1 MSLSS
6 NNWFKYINEMRLNEG
21 VRDIGL
27 PEVVIDR
34 IEDTLSDSSEKAKT
48 WMGQRWKARKLNNPL
63 WQTEIIVK
71 ILGILIGAG
80 VLDDGVGP
88 LEPQEEDSESVRKVK
103 FQIQN
108 ANQITKNAPLGKWKK
123 GFQKIFRNLSEAGV
137 PSEAVEEIQE
147 TVNQQLIGSFEM
159 MFNRAQILFTMLNL
173 DPTYYEEIKDF
184 TEEEYGAYALSDANT
199 RAEEVMSEVEIP
211 DQIVMQFE
219 DGSYWYDLQASS
231 CDIEASRMGH
241 CGGDSRANTLFS
253 LRRKLKNWKASKSY
267 VTFAYSEHED
277 AAYQIKGRANEAPHE
292 WAWPHVKAL
301 IDQLGITA
309 VHESGEHS
317 SDPEGFT
324 AFLAYL
330 KENTD
335 AAVVDNSEV
344 LWDEMYEALE
354 AIEHDAFDPDD
365 LEAIGIVHGY
375 GYDMADIHDLEPG
388 IEPYYLSYA
397 SIRLE
402 IDLGWPDVELSEGE
416 YKSPGFTPISQDTW
430 GADGSHEF
438 VESIGLDDIANDIP
452 EIGWG
457 NETEIDYI
465 VKMLEGA
472 SGERTAHLIVE
483 IQARNDS
490 STDTA
495 DYQNFLD
502 SLEEMNEQSNSNEV
516 YARVRTALVEGD
528 YAEPTP
534 WDRSKKAILD
544 LEDDR
549 ELKNFVIVDDP
560 VSIDFIFKDP
570 ETKTTAIR
578 SELVLPAT
586 LLPYMEVGTP
596 EAPAL
601 YHDAGEGAFLTLT
614 ARIFEAQPSPSFRY
628 AFNSSVLNSH
638 MYQELNY
645 LYRQHQRA
653 QHDPRQQELP
663 LGHQYRRQ
671 TTPLPQG
678 VQVEMR
684 IKPIQVENALSFEY
698 TFKVLV
704 SNRSSQE
711 EIDQTIDFVKVLGA
725 NPEFVTAAAEEVLD
739 LKASAALHDAKQRQE
754 KYNDPQHFQNLYA
767 GMDRAWAAEAD
778 RGNNYAEAIVL
789 MLMWFRDNYNDM
801 DSVAKLITIHDYMEP
816 WSLGQMSPRNTTA
829 PRPLAYHQEEANLGK
844 PIGFDQ
850 KVRVR
855 KRAMG
860 GHAPEHGLQREGIET
875 FTRSIHSARMKESP
889 EERFARLDELL
900 NEADPNY
907 DLRIYKITVGCN
919 VNDDIGGSEAET
931 AAEIRG
937 IAGVTTVRPIADRKK
952 RITAQNEYI
961 PFEIKFELVGA
972 ASRVK
977 YRDEVLFPGMRRI
990 KGLNIVDWTSIH
1002 RTNIQG
1008 TTHTVRE
1015 SADGMAS
1022 NFGGL
1027 GGMVGAQMGRR
1038 YPTPSRATP
1047 TPTIDE
1053 LISDWAEGGVQMYD
1067 HPTDTTNMAYHV
1079 MMPVKELWPYVATYY
1094 RGDQLSFDGNYQDFI
1109 ANGASGPVFLA
1120 IGKNG
1125 RASVTG
1131 NEDILWFAKKS
1142 GLEEVPVFI
1151 SYQRQV

>member
-34 IEDTLSDSSEKAKT
+34 IEDTLSDSSEKAKM

-63 WQTEIIVK
+63 WQTEIVMK
-71 ILGILIGAG
+71 ILGILIRTG
-80 VLDDGVGP
+80 VLDGDDS
-88 LEPQEEDSESVRKVK
+88 LEAQEEDSENVRKVK

-147 TVNQQLIGSFEM
+147 AINQQLIGSFEM
-159 MFNRAQILFTMLNL
+159 MFSRAQILFTMLNL

-184 TEEEYGAYALSDANT
+184 TEEEHGAHALSDANT

-219 DGSYWYDLQASS
+219 DGSYWYDLQTSS

-253 LRRKLKNWKASKSY
+253 LRRKSKNWKASKSY

-292 WAWPHVKAL
+292 WAWPHIKDL
-301 IDQLGITA
+301 IEQLGITT
-309 VHESGEHS
+309 VYESGEHS
-317 SDPEGFT
+317 NDPEGFT

-335 AAVVDNSEV
+335 ATVVDNSEV
-344 LWDEMYEALE
+344 LWDEMYERLE
-354 AIEHDAFDPDD
+354 GIEHNAFDPDD
-365 LEAIGIVHGY
+365 IEGIGIVRGY
-375 GYDMADIHDLEPG
+375 GYDMVDLHDLEG
-388 IEPYYLSYA
+388 GAEPYYTSWA
-397 SIRLE
+397 TIQLE
-402 IDLGWPDVELSEGE
+402 ISLGWPDVELSEGE
-416 YKSPGFTPISQDTW
+416 YKSPGFTPIPQDSW
-430 GADGSHEF
+430 GADGVDEF
-438 VESIGLDDIANDIP
+438 VESLGLDELARDIP
-452 EIGWG
+452 EIGWS
-457 NETEIDYI
+457 NEMPHIDYI
-465 VKMLEGA
+465 VKMVGGA
-472 SGERTAHLIVE
+472 SGERTAHLVVE
-483 IQARNDS
+483 IQTHNER
-490 STDTA
+490 STDTT
-495 DYQNFLD
+495 DYRNFLD
-502 SLEEMNEQSNSNEV
+502 SLEEMNEQSNSDEV

-586 LLPYMEVGTP
+586 LLPYMEIGTP

-601 YHDAGEGAFLTLT
+601 YHDAGERAFLTLT
-614 ARIFEAQPSPSFRY
+614 ARIFEAQPNPSFRY

-638 MYQELNY
+638 MYQQLNY

-663 LGHQYRRQ
+663 LGHRYRRQ

-684 IKPIQVENALSFEY
+684 IKPIQVESALSFEY
-698 TFKVLV
+698 TFKIIV

-778 RGNNYAEAIVL
+778 KGSNYAEAIVL

-801 DSVAKLITIHDYMEP
+801 DSVAKLIAIHDYMEP

-829 PRPLAYHQEEANLGK
+829 PRPLAYHEEERNLGK
-844 PIGFDQ
+844 PVGFDQ

-855 KRAMG
+855 TRAMG

-875 FTRSIHSARMKESP
+875 LTRSIRSARMKESP

-919 VNDDIGGSEAET
+919 VSDEVGGSEAET

-937 IAGVTTVRPIADRKK
+937 INGVTTVRPIADFKK

-961 PFEIKFELVGA
+961 PFEIKFELVGDV
-972 ASRVK
+972 SRVK
-977 YRDEVLFPGMRRI
+977 YRDQLLFPGMRLI

-1002 RTNIQG
+1002 RTNVQG
-1008 TTHTVRE
+1008 TVHTVRE
-1015 SADGMAS
+1015 SADGMGG

-1027 GGMVGAQMGRR
+1027 GGMLGASAGRA
-1038 YPTPSRATP
+1038 YATEPRATP

-1053 LISDWAEGGVQMYD
+1053 LISDWREGGVQMYD

-1079 MMPVKELWPYVATYY
+1079 MMPVKELWQYASTYY

-1109 ANGASGPVFLA
+1109 KNGAQNPVYLA
-1120 IGKNG
+1120 VGKNG
-1125 RASVTG
+1125 RASITG
-1131 NEDILWFAKKS
+1131 GEDIIWFAKKS